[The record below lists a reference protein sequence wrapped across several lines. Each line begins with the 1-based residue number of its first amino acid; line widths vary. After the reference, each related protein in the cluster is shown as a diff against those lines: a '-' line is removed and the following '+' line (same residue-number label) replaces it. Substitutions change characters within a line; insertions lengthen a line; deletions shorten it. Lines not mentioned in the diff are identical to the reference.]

1 MKRATQNLPHR
12 NKFKSEFHELP
23 LKINDFKRMKKI
35 LFIVT
40 TALIVSACGNTNVTD
55 EAAKRKQLQDLK
67 QQVHS
72 LELQIHTLETEL
84 SANETEELVNIK
96 TTTLEN
102 QKFEHFIE
110 VTGKVEA
117 EQDVDVSPESVG
129 VIKEVLVTEGQHV
142 TKDQV
147 LARLNTDVLE
157 RSIEELQVQLSLA
170 VTNYERQK
178 NLWDQNIGSEM
189 EYLQAKNNKESLEKR
204 INGLNTQIEM
214 AEVKSPING
223 VVDIVYQE
231 KGNIGSPQTPFAK
244 VINTSNIKIYGD
256 ISESYL
262 TKVHKGDD
270 VEIRFPALE
279 KTVEA
284 KINQIGNTIDPNNRT
299 FRVRININNPTNLI
313 KPNLV
318 SVISLR
324 DYVNESAIVVPLLL
338 YIKEDFNGHYTYIVE
353 KENGKSV
360 ARKVYVTPGVTNNNM
375 TEINNGL
382 NAGMSIISEGY
393 NQVINGTAVQIN

>member
-1 MKRATQNLPHR
+1 
-12 NKFKSEFHELP
+12 
-23 LKINDFKRMKKI
+23 MKKI
-35 LFIVT
+35 LFILT

-55 EAAKRKQLQDLK
+55 EAAKRKQLQELK
-67 QQVHS
+67 QQVHT
-72 LELQIHTLETEL
+72 LEQQIHTLETEL

-96 TTTLEN
+96 ATTLEN

-117 EQDVDVSPESVG
+117 EQDVDVSPESAG
-129 VIKEVLVTEGQHV
+129 IIKEVLVTEGEHV
-142 TKDQV
+142 SKGQI

-157 RSIEELQVQLSLA
+157 RSVEELQVQLDLA

-189 EYLQAKNNKESLEKR
+189 EYLQAKNSKESLQKR
-204 INGLNTQIEM
+204 INSLNTQIEM

-256 ISESYL
+256 ISETYI
-262 TKVHKGDD
+262 TKVHRGDD
-270 VEIRFPALE
+270 VEIRFPALD
-279 KTVEA
+279 KTVDA

-299 FRVRININNPTNLI
+299 FRVRINIGNPTNMI

-318 SVISLR
+318 SVLSMR
-324 DYVNESAIVVPLLL
+324 DYVNESAIVVPSLF
-338 YIKEDFNGHYTYIVE
+338 IKEDFKGHYLYIVE
-353 KENGKSV
+353 NNSGENV
-360 ARKVYVTPGVTNNNM
+360 AKKVYVTPGVSNNNM
-375 TEINNGL
+375 TEITEGL
-382 NAGMSIISEGY
+382 TAGTQVISEGY
-393 NQVINGTAVQIN
+393 NQVVNGTAVKIN